1 MRRGEKTAARQ
12 KERRQAVGRAE
23 TGFTLIETVAAS
35 FILGS
40 AVLLLAAGVSLH
52 LRGTRLNR
60 QYEVAAALLD
70 RQMTM
75 IDYIGVEE
83 FIESGQMEG
92 ESEEFGRVYRWK
104 VVAGYE
110 GIDNL
115 YEVNVAVSWVDR
127 NHLYSVSVDTM
138 FNGKGILLGI

>member
-1 MRRGEKTAARQ
+1 MAA
-12 KERRQAVGRAE
+12 
-23 TGFTLIETVAAS
+23 T
-35 FILGS
+35 
-40 AVLLLAAGVSLH
+40 
-52 LRGTRLNR
+52 
-60 QYEVAAALLD
+60 LLD

-75 IDYIGVEE
+75 IDYLGVEE
-83 FIESGQMEG
+83 FIQSGQMEG
-92 ESEEFGRVYRWK
+92 ESEEFDRVYRWK

-115 YEVNVAVSWVDR
+115 YEVNVTVSWVDR